1 MNIPVFLFTG
11 FLESGKSTFILD
23 TIRDKDFQAA
33 GKTLIIACEE
43 GEVEYPAELL
53 KQCNAALLQI
63 EDEDDFNE
71 ELLQMAN
78 VTYKPKQVIV
88 EFNGMWDMNKLLN
101 LRMPKKW
108 EMAQISST
116 IDASMFN
123 MYLTNMKSFLIS
135 QVTYA
140 DLIVINRCPEDL
152 DQTLFRRSI
161 KAVNRGATI
170 IYETVNGRIIQAE
183 PETLDY
189 DMSSGKIAIKDDDFG
204 IWYLDMME
212 NVDKYDGMEVEFTAI
227 VYKGKDIPNGYIIL
241 GRFAMTCCADDIQY
255 VGIASRFRDSESYK
269 SRDWVRVKAK
279 VTKEYNRLYNEEGPV
294 LEVISLTPTEKIK
307 EDIVYFS

>member
-1 MNIPVFLFTG
+1 MDIPVFLFTG

-53 KQCNAALLQI
+53 KQCNTAILQV
-63 EDEDDFNE
+63 ENEEDFNE

-78 VTYKPKQVIV
+78 VAYKPKQVIV
-88 EFNGMWDMNKLLN
+88 EYNGMWDMNKLLS
-101 LRMPKKW
+101 LRMPRKW
-108 EMAQISST
+108 AMAQISCT

-123 MYLTNMKSFLIS
+123 MYVTNMKSFLIS

-152 DQTLFRRSI
+152 DQTMFRRSI
-161 KAVNRGATI
+161 KAVNRTATI
-170 IYETVNGRIIQAE
+170 IYETVSCKIIQAE

-189 DMSSGKIAIKDDDFG
+189 DMSSGKIQIKDEDFG

-212 NVDKYDGMEVEFTAI
+212 NVDKYDGMEVEFKAV
-227 VYKGKDIPNGYIIL
+227 VYKGRDIPKGYIIL

-255 VGIASRFRDSESYK
+255 IGIASRYSKSEQFK
-269 SRDWVRVKAK
+269 SRDWVKVKAK
-279 VTKEYNRLYNEEGPV
+279 VTKEYNRLYEEEGPV
-294 LEVISLTPTEKIK
+294 LDIISLEATEKIQ